1 LFRYATHTKER
12 RMAHENDPHD
22 REYAG
27 AIAGMHDTYGFPIAC
42 TLPSVGDRI
51 AYRLKTHTDEQY
63 EAGRVV
69 RVNNEGERPLVVVES
84 EGAEGTLRVLD
95 ARPWPTGQ
103 ILPF

>member
-1 LFRYATHTKER
+1 
-12 RMAHENDPHD
+12 MAHENDPHA

-27 AIAGMHDTYGFPIAC
+27 AIAGMHDTYGFPVAC

-51 AYRLKTHTDEQY
+51 AYRLKTHTDMES

-84 EGAEGTLRVLD
+84 ENAEGTLRVLD
-95 ARPWPTGQ
+95 ARPWPAGQ

>member
-1 LFRYATHTKER
+1 
-12 RMAHENDPHD
+12 MAHENDPHD

-51 AYRLKTHTDEQY
+51 AYRLKTHTDMES

-69 RVNNEGERPLVVVES
+69 RVNAEGERPLVVVEP
-84 EGAEGTLRVLD
+84 ENAEVAQRVLD

>member
-1 LFRYATHTKER
+1 
-12 RMAHENDPHD
+12 MDAHE
-22 REYAG
+22 REYLA
-27 AIAGMHDTYGFPIAC
+27 AAAGMADTYGFPIAC

-51 AYRLKTHTDEQY
+51 AYRLKAHTDEQY

-69 RVNNEGERPLVVVES
+69 RINTEGERPLVVVES
-84 EGAEGTLRVLD
+84 ENAEGTLRVLD

>member
-1 LFRYATHTKER
+1 
-12 RMAHENDPHD
+12 MAHENDPHD

-51 AYRLKTHTDEQY
+51 AYRLKTHTDMES

-69 RVNNEGERPLVVVES
+69 RVNNEGERPLVVVKPEN
-84 EGAEGTLRVLD
+84 AEVAQRVID
-95 ARPWPTGQ
+95 ARPWPAGQ